1 MKINYLNF
9 IFGYIF
15 NLFLCVIK
23 ILNFV
28 SEQEAKG
35 WVWNLKKYFQK
46 YAIEAGDCELMVMHR
61 HWLNLSD
68 LTTDLGTIAQRID
81 SGIVKEL
88 YKKES
93 QDLTIQKKIR
103 LEIGRYNSILMDNYG
118 EAIVENGHVVGYK
131 IFKDEGVVVKDVI
144 DGNGG

>member
-1 MKINYLNF
+1 M
-9 IFGYIF
+9 
-15 NLFLCVIK
+15 
-23 ILNFV
+23 
-28 SEQEAKG
+28 
-35 WVWNLKKYFQK
+35 KKYFQK
-46 YAIEAGDCELMVMHR
+46 YAIESGDCELMVMHR

>member
-23 ILNFV
+23 NLNFV

-46 YAIEAGDCELMVMHR
+46 YAIESGDCELMVMHR

-93 QDLTIQKKIR
+93 Q
-103 LEIGRYNSILMDNYG
+103 N
-118 EAIVENGHVVGYK
+118 
-131 IFKDEGVVVKDVI
+131 
-144 DGNGG
+144 